1 MLTIKRASLLL
12 TGTIA
17 TAVALIG
24 AYSVATEYDRMET
37 SQQVGYAVKAIST
50 LNAATI
56 EMSFERSIMQ
66 VGLALPTVLPADFN
80 KLLQEQR
87 KKSDA
92 LFTQL
97 DEIMK
102 DGNLRG
108 EAAFTEAL
116 RTKRA
121 VVTAIRQTIDPDL
134 TRSEAE
140 RNEKD
145 GRQIVRL
152 KDTIAEMSELA
163 SYIRPDT
170 DQIPS
175 RMLAHDLVMQRSW
188 VIREYGGR
196 ERTYFAIATALGRP
210 LSASDLAEM
219 NESHGR
225 VLQSW
230 GLLSRM
236 NRNHLDPAVASA
248 IADLERIYFTDY
260 KQLRE
265 SLKAAS
271 ASGKYP
277 VDFATTFA
285 RSSAALDAA
294 VRVVSAAGDA
304 NVKLANTYKSEAR
317 WSLAIIG
324 IVSLLALGLTGF
336 VVRYFLVSIV
346 GRITGLAGAM
356 RDLAAGRLDTN
367 VERFLG
373 ADEVGEMG
381 KALTIF
387 RDGAQARARL
397 EAEAAERL
405 KKEQER
411 QVELE
416 RHTKTFIAT
425 VTSAMERLGLQTDGL
440 MTASSALA
448 DVAKSASASATSAK
462 SATASATSGAHAVA
476 SAAEQLTASIK
487 EISEQAHKSRMFVD
501 QVARNAGK
509 SDEEITALATAVQQI
524 GSIVALI
531 RGVAEQTNLLALNA
545 TIEAARAG
553 EAGRGF
559 AVVATEV
566 KSLAEQT
573 AKATEEIERQ
583 IGAIQDKTTT
593 AVDAIRVITGKIGE
607 MNALSESIAAA
618 VMEQE
623 AATTE
628 IARTIHHAAEGNTAA
643 SHAAGAVTQAAEQTN
658 AEAVKLSEVS
668 QNVSSVAAEIEQA
681 VKGFVA
687 LVQGDINERRQ
698 TNRVPR
704 TGEIK
709 VTSGGRTFVAQ
720 VRDVSGS
727 GLRVS
732 TPLPL
737 RSGDVVELA
746 GAGIAGKAT
755 VVWSNATGVGFALAA
770 QKRQLA
776 A

>member
-17 TAVALIG
+17 TAVASIG
-24 AYSVATEYDRMET
+24 AYLVATEYSRMEA
-37 SQQVGYAVKAIST
+37 SQTVGYAVKAIST

-66 VGLALPTVLPADFN
+66 VGLALPTALPADFG
-80 KLLQEQR
+80 KLLQQQR

-92 LFTQL
+92 LFTEL
-97 DEIMK
+97 DGILKDVEIP
-102 DGNLRG
+102 G
-108 EAAFTEAL
+108 EAAFAEAL

-121 VVTAIRQTIDPDL
+121 VVTAIRQAIDPDL
-134 TRSEAE
+134 ARSEGE
-140 RNEKD
+140 RNQRD

-163 SYIRPDT
+163 AFIRPDT

-210 LSASDLAEM
+210 LSTTDLAEM

-225 VLQSW
+225 ALQSW
-230 GLLSRM
+230 ALLSRM
-236 NRNHLDPAVASA
+236 SRNQLDPAVGAA

-260 KQLRE
+260 KNLRE
-265 SLKAAS
+265 QLKAAS

-277 VDFATTFA
+277 VDFATYFA

-294 VRVVSAAGDA
+294 QRIGTVAGEA
-304 NVKLANTYKSEAR
+304 NVSLADAYKADAR
-317 WSLAIIG
+317 WSLVMIA
-324 IVSLLALGLTGF
+324 IVSLLALALTGL

-346 GRITGLAGAM
+346 GRITGLAAAM
-356 RDLAAGRLDTN
+356 RDLAAGRIDTD
-367 VERFLG
+367 VDKFVG
-373 ADEVGEMG
+373 SDEVGEMG
-381 KALTIF
+381 KALAVF

-416 RHTKTFIAT
+416 RHTKGFIGT

-448 DVAKSASASATSAK
+448 NVAKSASASATSAK

-487 EISEQAHKSRMFVD
+487 EISEQAHKSRAFVD
-501 QVARNAGK
+501 QVARNAGR

-583 IGAIQDKTTT
+583 IGSIQHKTTT

-628 IARTIHHAAEGNTAA
+628 IARTIHHAAEGNSAA
-643 SHAAGAVTQAAEQTN
+643 SDAAEAVTQAAEQTN
-658 AEAVKLSEVS
+658 AEANKLSQVS
-668 QNVSSVAAEIEQA
+668 QNVSSVATEIEQA

-698 TNRVPR
+698 TNRTLA

-727 GLRVS
+727 GLRVT

-737 RSGDVVELA
+737 RSGDVVDLA
-746 GAGIAGKAT
+746 GSGIVGKAT
-755 VVWSNATGVGFALAA
+755 VAWSNSTGVGFALTTGRA
-770 QKRQLA
+770 KLA

>member
-1 MLTIKRASLLL
+1 MLTIKRAGLLL
-12 TGTIA
+12 TGAIA
-17 TAVALIG
+17 TAVTSIG
-24 AYSVATEYDRMET
+24 AYSVVTEYSRMTTSET
-37 SQQVGYAVKAIST
+37 VGYAVKAIST

-66 VGLALPTVLPADFN
+66 VGLALPTALPADFS

-97 DEIMK
+97 DEILK
-102 DGNLRG
+102 EAELPG
-108 EAAFTEAL
+108 EAAFAETL

-121 VVTAIRQTIDPDL
+121 VVSAIRQAIDPDL
-134 TRSEAE
+134 ARGESERKE
-140 RNEKD
+140 RD

-152 KDTIAEMSELA
+152 KDTIAEMTELA
-163 SYIRPDT
+163 SFIRPDT
-170 DQIPS
+170 DKIPS
-175 RMLAHDLVMQRSW
+175 RMLAHDLVMQRAW

-210 LSASDLAEM
+210 MSASDLAEM

-236 NRNHLDPAVASA
+236 NRNTLDPKVGAA
-248 IADLERIYFTDY
+248 IAELDRIYFTDY

-265 SLKAAS
+265 QLKAAS
-271 ASGKYP
+271 DTGKYP
-277 VDFATTFA
+277 VDFATVFA

-294 VRVVSAAGDA
+294 VRVGTVASEGNMA
-304 NVKLANTYKSEAR
+304 LADTYKGAAR
-317 WSLAIIG
+317 WSLALIG
-324 IVSLLALGLTGF
+324 IASLLALALTGLL
-336 VVRYFLVSIV
+336 VRYVLVSIV
-346 GRITGLAGAM
+346 GRITGLAAAM

-367 VERFLG
+367 VERFVG
-373 ADEVGEMG
+373 SDEVGEMG
-381 KALTIF
+381 KALAIF

-416 RHTKTFIAT
+416 QHTKGFIAT
-425 VTSAMERLGLQTDGL
+425 VTSAMERLGVQTDGL

-448 DVAKSASASATSAK
+448 DVAKSASSSATSAK

-487 EISEQAHKSRMFVD
+487 EISEQAHKSRTFVD

-566 KSLAEQT
+566 KSLADQT

-583 IGAIQDKTTT
+583 IGAIQDKTTP
-593 AVDAIRVITGKIGE
+593 
-607 MNALSESIAAA
+607 S
-618 VMEQE
+618 
-623 AATTE
+623 
-628 IARTIHHAAEGNTAA
+628 
-643 SHAAGAVTQAAEQTN
+643 
-658 AEAVKLSEVS
+658 
-668 QNVSSVAAEIEQA
+668 VSSPA
-681 VKGFVA
+681 
-687 LVQGDINERRQ
+687 
-698 TNRVPR
+698 
-704 TGEIK
+704 
-709 VTSGGRTFVAQ
+709 
-720 VRDVSGS
+720 
-727 GLRVS
+727 
-732 TPLPL
+732 
-737 RSGDVVELA
+737 RSA
-746 GAGIAGKAT
+746 
-755 VVWSNATGVGFALAA
+755 
-770 QKRQLA
+770 R
-776 A
+776 